1 MLMLPKIQTHQDLD
15 INLDSDSNAVF
26 STNTI
31 ASIVY
36 EESSTANPSEFESEN
51 GPSVNHH
58 FINDSEFA
66 SSFISQVDA
75 EIKFGLI
82 LNLKTPR
89 LSRNSEDVIIVHNK
103 KKASKMR
110 E

>member
-1 MLMLPKIQTHQDLD
+1 MLMLTKIQTHQDLD

-36 EESSTANPSEFESEN
+36 EESSIAYFPSKFESEN
-51 GPSVNHH
+51 GSSVNHH
-58 FINDSEFA
+58 FVNDSEFA

-89 LSRNSEDVIIVHNK
+89 LSRNGEDVIIVHNK
-103 KKASKMR
+103 KEA
-110 E
+110 